1 MPPLRDAEEDDLED
15 ESDPT
20 GIPSWFEDQY
30 LMRQKACLK
39 IVNDNGTQYK
49 GYNPEGRCIGD
60 TLGMAVARLL
70 DFSQP
75 YPGDERLCL
84 TTESYIVRDGY
95 FGEDVVLP
103 TEYLCA
109 PQFAL
114 ADVISEELAEFKD
127 TSVSRLTREGD
138 ESDRS
143 ITYLIIVPDVYLG
156 VISGKDLMN
165 PKLDLVNW
173 V

>member
-60 TLGMAVARLL
+60 TLGVAVARLL
-70 DFSQP
+70 EFSQP

-84 TTESYIVRDGY
+84 TSEKLNYRRFRVEQCSAESYIVRDGY

-114 ADVISEELAEFKD
+114 A
-127 TSVSRLTREGD
+127 G
-138 ESDRS
+138 
-143 ITYLIIVPDVYLG
+143 
-156 VISGKDLMN
+156 
-165 PKLDLVNW
+165 
-173 V
+173 